1 MEKWK
6 KLTIYDPKKKKDRV
20 IEGKKGETYE
30 VSNQGRMRKWHP
42 GEKNPQILRGSLIRG
57 YKVFNTK
64 LTNGKGTS
72 LYFHKLVAE
81 QFLKRPS
88 KDHKFVIHKDYEK
101 ENNATKNL
109 KWVDKK
115 GLDKHHKKNPNILNM
130 VRPKGLV
137 RYSKL
142 SVADVKKIKKL
153 LLKKNPKK
161 KEIAAKFGITHT
173 QLNRIDRGE
182 NWSHV
187 TI

>member
-6 KLTIYDPKKKKDRV
+6 KLP

-30 VSNQGRMRKWHP
+30 VSNLGRMRKWHP
-42 GEKNPQILRGSLIRG
+42 GEKNPQILKGSSIRG

-72 LYFHKLVAE
+72 LYLHKLIAE
-81 QFLKRPS
+81 QFLKR
-88 KDHKFVIHKDYEK
+88 KTDKHNFVIHKDYDK
-101 ENNATKNL
+101 SNNSVSNL
-109 KWVDKK
+109 KWASKEE
-115 GLDKHHKKNPNILNM
+115 LNKHHKKNPNILNM

-142 SVADVKKIKKL
+142 TEADVKKIKRS
-153 LLKKNPKK
+153 LKGKNPDKK
-161 KEIAAKFGITHT
+161 KLAEKYNITVT
-173 QLNRIDRGE
+173 QLNRIAKGQ

-187 TI
+187 TV